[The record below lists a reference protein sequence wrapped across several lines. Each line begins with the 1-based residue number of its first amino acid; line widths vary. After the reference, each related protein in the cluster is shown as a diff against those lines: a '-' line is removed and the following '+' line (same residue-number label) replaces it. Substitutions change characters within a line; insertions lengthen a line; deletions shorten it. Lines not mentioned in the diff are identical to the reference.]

1 MTDPYSGSIQLIRKK
16 RKKNLIHEIYRYDHT
31 LVKRFIKIAP
41 LPDMRR
47 PWQMED
53 AALRRLEGLGVPETY
68 GFSIKKKNKKTEI
81 LYARQYLDGSPI
93 AGFGPEDMDSMAKMI
108 AEIHLRGVI
117 TRDPSLE
124 NFIRTPEGKVVFIDF
139 GRSLLFHPKNP
150 LILDYMGKELARIWF
165 HAFAGNELLFARF
178 RKAYFDRMA
187 LGRMQRFAMEKV
199 SFKWYQFLMT

>member
-68 GFSIKKKNKKTEI
+68 GFSIKKKNKKT
-81 LYARQYLDGSPI
+81 
-93 AGFGPEDMDSMAKMI
+93 GFERRI
-108 AEIHLRGVI
+108 
-117 TRDPSLE
+117 
-124 NFIRTPEGKVVFIDF
+124 
-139 GRSLLFHPKNP
+139 
-150 LILDYMGKELARIWF
+150 LILWAWGGCSGLQW
-165 HAFAGNELLFARF
+165 
-178 RKAYFDRMA
+178 RKSA
-187 LGRMQRFAMEKV
+187 LNGIG
-199 SFKWYQFLMT
+199 S